1 MKPFKMYCISL
12 NPSHLEL
19 IKKIDYVPVGLGET
33 QFNVEWLTDKP
44 NDNISIKNKFYGEYT
59 FHYWILKDL
68 ILKRVIFSYLRI
80 GKILIRK
87 ILYSQRVIFI

>member
-1 MKPFKMYCISL
+1 MYCISL

-59 FHYWILKDL
+59 FHYWMWKNNLNKL
-68 ILKRVIFSYLRI
+68 PENWI
-80 GKILIRK
+80 GFCQYRK
-87 ILYSQRVIFI
+87 FWCE